1 MWLERVVAAL
11 PAELLAESPLIDD
24 WVVWCAM
31 RLEDRGCDETVG
43 AVSSRH
49 LKMVD
54 RLTVRAPAILPD

>member
-31 RLEDRGCDETVG
+31 RFEDRGCDETVG
-43 AVSSRH
+43 VVSS
-49 LKMVD
+49 
-54 RLTVRAPAILPD
+54 